1 MKTLKH
7 DSVCRAA
14 RPAPRHRRA
23 LLRRVAR
30 GLGLAALVA
39 GVAPRAARGA
49 DAPYVN
55 AQAIR
60 ERFDRITEAEVEALR
75 GKKILFASRSFGL
88 NLMNGFRRLE
98 QENPKLKFPGTYARY
113 DVFRAGGD
121 LSAIPADAFEKSN
134 FVHFLCTYWPHGKR
148 VEETN
153 TLMRQAP
160 HNFGRQVD
168 AVVIFFHTARPED
181 AMAYGDAMDAL
192 RRDFPNARVI
202 YVTSGFSGPK
212 FAENNGRSA
221 AFGEAIRARYR
232 GKAPLYDL
240 GAILSDDFRV
250 GNVFA
255 PEYSVD
261 PAELHP
267 SAPAGELL
275 MAKGFLLTL
284 VEAFRQ
290 PDPPTHDGA
299 SNPATPTPRLQRPP
313 RRQP

>member
-1 MKTLKH
+1 M
-7 DSVCRAA
+7 
-14 RPAPRHRRA
+14 
-23 LLRRVAR
+23 
-30 GLGLAALVA
+30 
-39 GVAPRAARGA
+39 
-49 DAPYVN
+49 N

-113 DVFRAGGD
+113 DVFKAGGD

-148 VEETN
+148 VEETD

-181 AMAYGDAMDAL
+181 AKPYGDAMDAL
-192 RRDFPNARVI
+192 QRDFPNARVI

-212 FAENNGRSA
+212 FAANNEKSA

-240 GAILSDDFRV
+240 GAILSDDFRA

-267 SAPAGELL
+267 SAPAGELM
-275 MAKGFLLTL
+275 MAKGFLLVL

-290 PDPPTHDGA
+290 AGPPSGEGIA
-299 SNPATPTPRLQRPP
+299 PAVPPAPRLQRPP